1 MRYGNLA
8 QRRARSHL
16 WRKQNAEKSFK
27 LNKSPMSTMGK
38 GICSFK
44 TRLKRNKTNIIQN
57 ELSTFEEE
65 ITENNYRRTQIQQKK
80 RQQKNNLVLVGYWI
94 IFWHDWLLRTL
105 DGLAEGRAD
114 GVQIFNT
121 EVLQFSA
128 LQMPPLDNRITT
140 GCSLE
145 GF

>member
-1 MRYGNLA
+1 M
-8 QRRARSHL
+8 
-16 WRKQNAEKSFK
+16 
-27 LNKSPMSTMGK
+27 
-38 GICSFK
+38 
-44 TRLKRNKTNIIQN
+44 
-57 ELSTFEEE
+57 
-65 ITENNYRRTQIQQKK
+65 ENNYRRRTQIQQKK
-80 RQQKNNLVLVGYWI
+80 KDNKRITLFLVSGYWI

-128 LQMPPLDNRITT
+128 LQMSPLDNRITT